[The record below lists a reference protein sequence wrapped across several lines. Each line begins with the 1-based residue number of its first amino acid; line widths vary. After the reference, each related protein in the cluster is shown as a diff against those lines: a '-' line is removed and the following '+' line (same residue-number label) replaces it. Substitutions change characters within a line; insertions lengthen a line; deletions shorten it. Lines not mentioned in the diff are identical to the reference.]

1 MIEPVRVFAGIGGN
15 VGDTAHTLSAAVAR
29 IERESSVRVLASS
42 PVYRNPPVGPQG
54 QPDYLNAV
62 IELEVLL
69 SPQDLLSLFLAVEME
84 FGRVRAIRWGPRT
97 LDLDILTYG
106 DRIVDEPGLTIP
118 HPHMHERSFVLIP
131 LADLHPHAVHPLLNR
146 SYCDMAEQVGREGLD
161 RVDVSLVSAKNR
173 DEV

>member
-15 VGDTAHTLSAAVAR
+15 VGDIAHTLSAAVAR

-42 PVYRNPPVGPQG
+42 PVYRNPPVGPQD

-84 FGRVRAIRWGPRT
+84 FGRVRAIRWGSRT

-106 DRIVDEPGLTIP
+106 DRIIDEPGLTIP
-118 HPHMHERSFVLIP
+118 HPHMHERPFVLVP
-131 LADLHPHAVHPLLNR
+131 LADLNPHAVHPVLNQ
-146 SYCDMAEQVGREGLD
+146 SYCDMAEHVGREGLD
-161 RVDVSLVSAKNR
+161 RVDVSLFSAKNR

>member
-1 MIEPVRVFAGIGGN
+1 LIEPAQVFAGIGGN

-42 PVYRNPPVGPQG
+42 PVYRNPPVGPQD

-118 HPHMHERSFVLIP
+118 HPHMHERPFVLVP
-131 LADLHPHAVHPLLNR
+131 LADLNPHAVHPVLNQ
-146 SYCDMAEQVGREGLD
+146 SYCDMAEHVGREGLD
-161 RVDVSLVSAKNR
+161 RVDVSLFSAKNR

>member
-1 MIEPVRVFAGIGGN
+1 M
-15 VGDTAHTLSAAVAR
+15 
-29 IERESSVRVLASS
+29 
-42 PVYRNPPVGPQG
+42 GPQD

-118 HPHMHERSFVLIP
+118 HPHMHERPFVLVP
-131 LADLHPHAVHPLLNR
+131 LADLNPHAVHPVLNQ
-146 SYCDMAEQVGREGLD
+146 SYCDMAEHVGREGLD
-161 RVDVSLVSAKNR
+161 RVDVSLFSAKNR

>member
-1 MIEPVRVFAGIGGN
+1 MIEPARVFAGIGGN

-42 PVYRNPPVGPQG
+42 PVYRNPPVGPQD

-84 FGRVRAIRWGPRT
+84 FGRVRAIRWGSRT

-118 HPHMHERSFVLIP
+118 HPHMHERPFVLVP
-131 LADLHPHAVHPLLNR
+131 LADLNPHAVHPVLNQ
-146 SYCDMAEQVGREGLD
+146 SYCDMAEHVGREGLD
-161 RVDVSLVSAKNR
+161 RVDVSLFSAKNR